1 MEGLERYRKSLE
13 ELKKIERQ
21 LGMDTITIS
30 FARLDAHTQSA
41 IREALVDVIE
51 TRKGK
56 VIDVIQ
62 GATVG

>member
-1 MEGLERYRKSLE
+1 
-13 ELKKIERQ
+13 
-21 LGMDTITIS
+21 MDTITIS

-62 GATVG
+62 GATVGWLDDLLLRNKIL